1 MSSFPTQL
9 QSFLAKPNERAP
21 LSPTN
26 QESNSGYELHVQ
38 QQVEQLGPTPSLL
51 QVTAVLLAQS
61 SKAEHEA
68 KKARQELS
76 KNLVETVKVVKT
88 HHTDIEKLKTDMS
101 LAEVAFGEMKGN
113 QSELSTKMNELET
126 MVNKTYTITC
136 ENKQRSS
143 KGNFILS
150 GEHIPR
156 FRPNEDI
163 LAIVLDLVFRKYEI
177 EIYPQEF
184 KVIHRLQGGRILF
197 ALHNR
202 LPGWSFERLIRAMNS
217 NPHAGLKVYVSIQLF
232 EPFSELFY
240 IARRL
245 KYHQIISYYRLD
257 ENGYTFIALNEQSKA
272 FKFTSLDQLKL
283 LQIQVPQGVINE
295 LYERRDKIA
304 ESEKHSAE
312 ENLRKALEPRPAIAP
327 KRSDIRPDNQPRFS
341 FSAQSNSQPQRP
353 TQSYSFAQIP
363 PSGETTPSTF
373 RGPPPTYRA
382 PSTYSAPRPPTPYPN
397 ITPRVAAPQ
406 SHAIPRPRPPT
417 QLSTQSTAMPPV
429 TSPVFNFRPPSS
441 ETPKQTVRE
450 LQHGYM
456 SQIGHI
462 AAQNPT
468 NHNWNAQ

>member
-1 MSSFPTQL
+1 MNSP
-9 QSFLAKPNERAP
+9 RP
-21 LSPTN
+21 LSSP
-26 QESNSGYELHVQ
+26 
-38 QQVEQLGPTPSLL
+38 
-51 QVTAVLLAQS
+51 A
-61 SKAEHEA
+61 
-68 KKARQELS
+68 
-76 KNLVETVKVVKT
+76 
-88 HHTDIEKLKTDMS
+88 
-101 LAEVAFGEMKGN
+101 
-113 QSELSTKMNELET
+113 
-126 MVNKTYTITC
+126 
-136 ENKQRSS
+136 
-143 KGNFILS
+143 
-150 GEHIPR
+150 
-156 FRPNEDI
+156 
-163 LAIVLDLVFRKYEI
+163 
-177 EIYPQEF
+177 
-184 KVIHRLQGGRILF
+184 
-197 ALHNR
+197 
-202 LPGWSFERLIRAMNS
+202 W
-217 NPHAGLKVYVSIQLF
+217 
-232 EPFSELFY
+232 
-240 IARRL
+240 
-245 KYHQIISYYRLD
+245 
-257 ENGYTFIALNEQSKA
+257 
-272 FKFTSLDQLKL
+272 TS
-283 LQIQVPQGVINE
+283 
-295 LYERRDKIA
+295 
-304 ESEKHSAE
+304 
-312 ENLRKALEPRPAIAP
+312 PAIAP